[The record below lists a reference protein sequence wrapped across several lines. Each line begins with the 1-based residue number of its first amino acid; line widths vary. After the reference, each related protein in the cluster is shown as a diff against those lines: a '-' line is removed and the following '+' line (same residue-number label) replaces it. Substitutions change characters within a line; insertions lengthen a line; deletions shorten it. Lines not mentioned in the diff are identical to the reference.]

1 MTKKLLAAALA
12 TMVVTATACGS
23 SNTDAANPNTVRL
36 EVLTSGLATTLHGI
50 AEKVNAYQH
59 EGLTVNATE
68 VKSGDSTIA
77 VQELVQGRTDAVFVN
92 TESVASLNSS
102 YVSKGQEAPVKAVA
116 ATGNVANLVLSPKI
130 NYTGPTSLHGL
141 TLGVSNLFSIHRASF
156 DYYLGTQGTSEEQL
170 GIKFVPLGAS
180 DMPGALASNQIDGFL
195 HSEPTTTIA
204 LGNSDA
210 KLALSM
216 GGAVREA
223 AANVIAVRTD
233 YLKSHGDTVKKLVS
247 ALQYATDQFQKMSPP
262 EIATVYASYTDASP
276 ELMTK
281 VNEQQDHYN
290 PGLLP
295 LRASADAYWKV
306 QIPALLKQNAVSGDL
321 TQDDMFDYS
330 YAEGPQ

>member
-1 MTKKLLAAALA
+1 MTKKYFAAALTVLA
-12 TMVVTATACGS
+12 LTATACGS
-23 SNTDAANPNTVRL
+23 SNSEATSPNTIRL

-50 AEKVNAYQH
+50 AEKVGAYQH
-59 EGLTVNATE
+59 EGLTVNAQE

-77 VQELVQGRTDAVFVN
+77 VQELVQGRADAVFVN
-92 TESVASLNSS
+92 TESVASMDSS
-102 YVSKGQEAPVKAVA
+102 YVSKGQEAPLKVVA
-116 ATGNVANLVLSPKI
+116 ATGNVANLVLSPKVD
-130 NYTGPTSLHGL
+130 YTGPASLKGL

-170 GIKFVPLGAS
+170 GIKLVPLGAS

-204 LGNSDA
+204 LGQSNA
-210 KLALSM
+210 KLAVSM

-247 ALQYATDQFQKMSPP
+247 ALQYATDQFKTMSPSDV
-262 EIATVYASYTDASP
+262 AAVYASYTDASP
-276 ELMTK
+276 DLMTK
-281 VNEQQDHYN
+281 VNQQQDHYN

-295 LRASADAYWKV
+295 LRPAADAYWQV
-306 QIPALLKQNAVSGDL
+306 QIPALLKQNAVTKDL

-330 YAEGPQ
+330 YSAGPQ